1 MSPSGRSTGC
11 FRTPRADRRKPLE
24 PVDTRLRDSRCQRD
38 RDPPVGRIA
47 HRPQEL
53 AWYLRDAP
61 TDSSRLVISKDLPFS
76 GLMPFS
82 GHLVVT
88 SPGHPAL
95 IDPLQ
100 LGKMGHTKGHT
111 TVATDGDRRFL
122 AARPCTHVTIH
133 DFSLVQPAPQTPGPA
148 RLGTMA
154 LLRAMFSY
162 YPWPSRG
169 GRRGPAKKSE
179 APKGAAENGPFLGV
193 TLLTEAQCNCRCAT
207 GLRGLQ
213 LEVEH
218 HWMHDQEFSD
228 VGKHGQRLLVSR
240 NRCAGEFANGE
251 TQSDCLQD
259 VAEESL
265 GHVL

>member
-1 MSPSGRSTGC
+1 MSPSGRGTGC

-24 PVDTRLRDSRCQRD
+24 PDTRLRDSRCQRD

-111 TVATDGDRRFL
+111 TVVTDGDRRFL

-162 YPWPSRG
+162 YPCRLAEG
-169 GRRGPAKKSE
+169 DVGRRRRAKHLK
-179 APKGAAENGPFLGV
+179 ARLRMGPFW
-193 TLLTEAQCNCRCAT
+193 E
-207 GLRGLQ
+207 
-213 LEVEH
+213 
-218 HWMHDQEFSD
+218 
-228 VGKHGQRLLVSR
+228 
-240 NRCAGEFANGE
+240 
-251 TQSDCLQD
+251 
-259 VAEESL
+259 
-265 GHVL
+265 

>member
-1 MSPSGRSTGC
+1 
-11 FRTPRADRRKPLE
+11 
-24 PVDTRLRDSRCQRD
+24 VDTRLRDSRCQRD

-111 TVATDGDRRFL
+111 TVVTDGDRRFL

-193 TLLTEAQCNCRCAT
+193 TLLTEAHPS
-207 GLRGLQ
+207 
-213 LEVEH
+213 EVVSVEP
-218 HWMHDQEFSD
+218 EVGGEILGSD
-228 VGKHGQRLLVSR
+228 LIRVA
-240 NRCAGEFANGE
+240 C
-251 TQSDCLQD
+251 QSSKLNIG
-259 VAEESL
+259 EESGGHCVRLEAPPGNFDYFL
-265 GHVL
+265 GAPGPASLSSLLAFYPRDPLAARPHDASGSP